1 MPFLS
6 SFEVE
11 NGKIWGFFET
21 KEQRRMYDT
30 FARAATT
37 APSLGISTDG
47 EPWSTL
53 KGSWYVNS
61 SSQAECDD
69 AASNYSL
76 AAYDLNTTQQLV
88 YANLTPGMG
97 IIFNGVDANNWWG
110 ATYTYT
116 VSGYSCSCTNYSCRC
131 TNVTDCTTCG
141 ETGITSCSV
150 CGTSCLEC
158 EYLPPGSPTY
168 TYGANCSVCGTSC
181 NFCGTCNTC
190 QVCATCTT
198 CQTCYNYTMTL
209 YVLNSINGTVNTVA
223 NASFSSQT
231 NFSLAVQVSGTT
243 ATLNGYQTII
253 SGTPTLLSQITN
265 AIVYTGNVTITGTQ
279 GTLTGMFKYPSSTQG
294 ATETTFY
301 STGIQ
306 F

>member
-76 AAYDLNTTQQLV
+76 ATYDLNTTQQLV
-88 YANLTPGMG
+88 YGNLTPGMG
-97 IIFNGVDANNWWG
+97 IIFNGIDANNWWG

-116 VSGYSCSCTNYSCRC
+116 SSAYSCNCVNVSCNCSSVQSCADCGGTNYSGCSMC
-131 TNVTDCTTCG
+131 GSTCNTCYVG
-141 ETGITSCSV
+141 SVLVTSC
-150 CGTSCLEC
+150 TSC
-158 EYLPPGSPTY
+158 GS
-168 TYGANCSVCGTSC
+168 SC
-181 NFCGTCNTC
+181 ISSCTLCNTC
-190 QVCATCTT
+190 QVCQT
-198 CQTCYNYTMTL
+198 CQSCSTCYTYTMTL
-209 YVLNSINGTVNTVA
+209 SVLNSINGTVYTVA
-223 NASFSSQT
+223 SAAFATQT
-231 NFSLAVQVSGTT
+231 DFNLAVQVSGTT
-243 ATLNGYQTII
+243 ATLNGYQTTIA
-253 SGTPTLLSQITN
+253 GTPTLLSQITN

-279 GTLTGMFKYPSSTQG
+279 GTLTGMFKSPGGNVSQG
-294 ATETTFY
+294 AIETTFY
-301 STGIQ
+301 GTGIQ